1 MAVPIRP
8 ADARRKNNMSNLNDT
23 QTMDLNSARIVH
35 ALHAA
40 QQSGIPKYLL
50 LRNYLAEE
58 ITSGRLPAGTRL
70 PGEDELAKLSTL
82 SLGTVQ
88 RSLRI
93 LVEEGR
99 LVRKHGIGTFVADA
113 PTKMQAPFQHCR
125 FVDEATG
132 QLLPI
137 FSKVVRRHAVPDT
150 GPWSAYLPDGDV
162 ICIERLFSI
171 ADEFVIYTHLYF
183 DGTIFPQLV
192 SLETSKLNGANMK
205 DLLTQEFH
213 HPLARFSEHLSVRI
227 FPDYVC
233 KAIKVKPK
241 TSGGVLEIVAYDV
254 RGDVMYFQDLFIPPN
269 HRRLL
274 ITP

>member
-1 MAVPIRP
+1 
-8 ADARRKNNMSNLNDT
+8 MSNLNDGQMT
-23 QTMDLNSARIVH
+23 DLNSIRMVN

-58 ITSGRLPAGTRL
+58 IGSGRLPAGTRL

-88 RSLRI
+88 RSLRM

-99 LVRKHGIGTFVADA
+99 LVRKHGIGTFVAEMPA
-113 PTKMQAPFQHCR
+113 KMQAPFQHCR
-125 FVDEATG
+125 FIDEATG

-137 FSKVVRRHAVPDT
+137 FSKVVRRRAVPET
-150 GPWSAYLPDGDV
+150 GPWSTYLPGDK
-162 ICIERLFSI
+162 ITCIERLFSI
-171 ADEFVIYTHLYF
+171 ADEFILYTHLYF
-183 DGTIFPQLV
+183 DAAVFPQLV
-192 SLETSKLNGANMK
+192 TLETNKLNGANMK
-205 DLLTQEFH
+205 DLLAQEFH
-213 HPLARFSEHLSVRI
+213 HPLAGFAEQLSVRV

-233 KAIKVKPK
+233 KAIKVSCG
-241 TSGGVLEIVAYDV
+241 TSGGVLEIVASDI

-269 HRRLL
+269 RRRLL